1 MLPLGRNKFINEEDR
16 AVDTQLL
23 APIGYDKN
31 GPKFSF
37 EKTRL
42 LMANLINAPA
52 STHFYQRTRRMIND
66 LESARI
72 QIDQHV
78 NNLDSSIEKLC
89 LREKQFAEASKQSS
103 GRLRD
108 SVHRLADGLAKVEK
122 TANFDRL
129 ERYAD
134 LLERIEKSLSSL
146 AEMEK
151 NGILN
156 KVSGALK

>member
-1 MLPLGRNKFINEEDR
+1 
-16 AVDTQLL
+16 VDTQRL
-23 APIGYDKN
+23 APIGYDKQ

-37 EKTRL
+37 EKTTL
-42 LMANLINAPA
+42 LMVNIIKDPA
-52 STHFYQRTRRMIND
+52 STYFYKRTRRMIND
-66 LESARI
+66 LKNAQT
-72 QIDQHV
+72 QIDQHIEH
-78 NNLDSSIEKLC
+78 LDSSIKTLC
-89 LREKQFAEASKQSS
+89 LREKQFSEASKQSS

-108 SVHRLADGLAKVEK
+108 SIHKLADGLARVEK

-134 LLERIEKSLSSL
+134 LLERIERSLSSL

-151 NGILN
+151 TGLLN